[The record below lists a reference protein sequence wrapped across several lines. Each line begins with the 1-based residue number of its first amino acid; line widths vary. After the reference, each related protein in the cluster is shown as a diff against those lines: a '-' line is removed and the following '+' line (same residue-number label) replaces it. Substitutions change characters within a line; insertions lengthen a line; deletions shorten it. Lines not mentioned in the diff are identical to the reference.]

1 MCVTI
6 LIAIVNGSAI
16 GVQWR
21 KIFVISK
28 AVCALHANQLP
39 TALAR
44 EKKSPRN
51 GSFDVE
57 FHWQENNF
65 VVFVLRDFCRKI

>member
-28 AVCALHANQLP
+28 AVCALHANQQP

-44 EKKSPRN
+44 EKNHP
-51 GSFDVE
+51 GMAVLML
-57 FHWQENNF
+57 NF
-65 VVFVLRDFCRKI
+65 IDKKIIL